1 MDSRVGFDVSRDE
14 NISDR
19 CLNYGPS
26 GPHIRRHTQYAT
38 PRHLLNSAS

>member
-1 MDSRVGFDVSRDE
+1 MGTWVGFAVSRDE

-19 CLNYGPS
+19 GLNYGPS